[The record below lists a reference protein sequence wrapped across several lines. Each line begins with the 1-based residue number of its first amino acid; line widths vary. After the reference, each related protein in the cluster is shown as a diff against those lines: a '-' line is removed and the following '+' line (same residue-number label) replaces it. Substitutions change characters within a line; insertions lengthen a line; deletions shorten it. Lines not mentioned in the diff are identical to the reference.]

1 MIRQIFEPVL
11 FQRLKN
17 AGKVLLAGAGGGFDV
32 YAALPIA
39 VALADSGVE
48 VAFANLSF
56 AALDTLDRDAWLDV
70 NLAVIGP
77 DTYCGL
83 DGYFPER
90 SLARWLGRN
99 GLPAIVYAFPRT
111 GVLPLRAAYQRLI
124 THLGAAAVVIV
135 DGGTDMLLRGDE
147 SDLGT
152 PQEDMATLAAVAGI
166 TGPVKLAASVGFGI
180 DAYHGVNHALV
191 LENIAAMTIDGSYL
205 GAFSIPRHS
214 RPGELYLDAV
224 DHAQAETPTWPSIV
238 QGQIAAALRGKF
250 GNIELSDRTRGST
263 LFVNPL
269 MGLYFTFD
277 LDGLA
282 ARNLYLAQIENT
294 IDFRQVTVAIDR
306 FRSSLPTTRR
316 PQAIPH

>member
-1 MIRQIFEPVL
+1 VFEPVL

-39 VALADSGVE
+39 VALADSGIE

-56 AALDTLDRDAWLDV
+56 APLDSLDSDAWLDT

-77 DTYCGL
+77 DTYCRQE
-83 DGYFPER
+83 GYFPER

-99 GLPAIVYAFPRT
+99 RFPALVYAFPRT
-111 GVLPLRAAYQRLI
+111 GVQPLRAAYQRLI
-124 THLGAAAVVIV
+124 THLGATAVVIV

-152 PQEDMATLAAVAGI
+152 PEEDMATLAAVAGI
-166 TGPVKLAASVGFGI
+166 TGPLKLAASIGFGI
-180 DAYHGVNHALV
+180 DAYHGVNHAQV
-191 LENIAAMTIDGSYL
+191 LENIAAMTADGSYL
-205 GAFSIPRHS
+205 GAFSVPRHS

-224 DHAQAETPTWPSIV
+224 DHAQAETPTRPSIV
-238 QGQIAAALRGKF
+238 HGQIAAALRGKF
-250 GNIELSDRTRGST
+250 GNIELSERTRGSA

-269 MGLYFTFD
+269 MGVYFTFD

-282 ARNLYLAQIENT
+282 ARNLYLTQIENT
-294 IDFRQVTVAIDR
+294 IHFRQVSIAIER
-306 FRSSLPTTRR
+306 FRNSLPATRQPR
-316 PQAIPH
+316 AIPH

>member
-1 MIRQIFEPVL
+1 MFEPVL
-11 FQRLKN
+11 FQRLKG
-17 AGKVLLAGAGGGFDV
+17 AGSVLLAGAGGGFDV

-39 VALADSGVE
+39 VALAEAGIDVT
-48 VAFANLSF
+48 FANLSF
-56 AALDTLDRDAWLDV
+56 APLGTLDLDAWLDQD
-70 NLAVIGP
+70 LAMIGP
-77 DTYCGL
+77 DTYCRE

-99 GLPAIVYAFPRT
+99 GFPPVVYAFPKI
-111 GVLPLRAAYQRLI
+111 GVRPLRDAYRRLI
-124 THLGAAAVVIV
+124 SHVGATAVVIV

-147 SDLGT
+147 SGLGT
-152 PQEDMATLAAVAGI
+152 PAEDMATLAAVAGI

-180 DAYHGVNHALV
+180 DAYHGVNHAEV
-191 LENIAAMTIDGSYL
+191 LENIAAMTADGTYL

-224 DHAQAETPTWPSIV
+224 DHAQAETASWPSIV
-238 QGQIAAALRGKF
+238 NGQIAAALRGEF
-250 GNIELSDRTRGST
+250 GDIQFTERTRGSA

-269 MGLYFTFD
+269 MAIYFTFD

-282 ARNLYLAQIENT
+282 ARNLYLAQLENT
-294 IDFRQVTVAIDR
+294 TDFRQIIMAIER
-306 FRSSLPTTRR
+306 FCDSLPATRE

>member
-1 MIRQIFEPVL
+1 MFEPVL

-56 AALDTLDRDAWLDV
+56 AALDSLDLDAWLDM
-70 NLAVIGP
+70 NLAAIGP
-77 DTYCGL
+77 DTYCRE

-99 GLPAIVYAFPRT
+99 GFPPLVYAFPRT

-124 THLGAAAVVIV
+124 THLGVTAVVIV

-152 PQEDMATLAAVAGI
+152 PAEDMASLAAVAGI
-166 TGPVKLAASVGFGI
+166 TGPVKVAASVGFGI
-180 DAYHGVNHALV
+180 DAYHGVNHA
-191 LENIAAMTIDGSYL
+191 
-205 GAFSIPRHS
+205 R
-214 RPGELYLDAV
+214 
-224 DHAQAETPTWPSIV
+224 AETPTWPSIV
-238 QGQIAAALRGKF
+238 HGQIAAALRGNF
-250 GNIELSDRTRGST
+250 GDVELSERTRGST

-269 MGLYFTFD
+269 MGVYFTFD

-294 IDFRQVTVAIDR
+294 ISFHQIIMGIEHFRNR
-306 FRSSLPTTRR
+306 LPATRQPR
-316 PQAIPH
+316 AIPH

>member
-1 MIRQIFEPVL
+1 VFEPVL

-39 VALADSGVE
+39 VALADCGIE

-56 AALDTLDRDAWLDV
+56 APPDSLDLDAWLDKD
-70 NLAVIGP
+70 LAVIGA
-77 DTYCGL
+77 DTYCPH

-90 SLARWLGRN
+90 SLARWLGPN
-99 GLPAIVYAFPRT
+99 GFRPLVYAFPRT
-111 GVLPLRAAYQRLI
+111 GVRPLRAAYQRLI
-124 THLGAAAVVIV
+124 THLRATAVVVV

-147 SDLGT
+147 YGLGT

-166 TGPVKLAASVGFGI
+166 AGPVKLAASVGFGI
-180 DAYHGVNHALV
+180 DAYHGVNHAQV
-191 LENIAAMTIDGSYL
+191 LENIAALATDGSYL
-205 GAFSIPRHS
+205 GAFSIPGHS

-224 DHAQAETPTWPSIV
+224 DHAQAETPAWPSIV
-238 QGQIAAALRGKF
+238 HGQIAAALRGKF
-250 GNIELSDRTRGST
+250 GDVELSERTRGST

-269 MGLYFTFD
+269 MAIYFTFD

-294 IDFRQVTVAIDR
+294 IDFRQITMAIER
-306 FRSSLPTTRR
+306 FRYSLPTTRQPR
-316 PQAIPH
+316 AIPH

>member
-1 MIRQIFEPVL
+1 MFEPVL

-39 VALADSGVE
+39 VALADAGIE

-56 AALDTLDRDAWLDV
+56 APLESLDLDAWLDM

-77 DTYCGL
+77 DTYCRP

-99 GLPAIVYAFPRT
+99 GFPPLVYAFPRT
-111 GVLPLRAAYQRLI
+111 GVRQLRAAYQQLI
-124 THLGAAAVVIV
+124 THLGATAVVIV

-147 SDLGT
+147 ADLGT
-152 PQEDMATLAAVAGI
+152 PGEDMATLAALAGI
-166 TGPVKLAASVGFGI
+166 AGPLKVAASLGFGI
-180 DAYHGVNHALV
+180 DRVSHAQV
-191 LENIAAMTIDGSYL
+191 LENIAAMTTDSSYL
-205 GAFSIPRHS
+205 GAFSIPCLS
-214 RPGELYLDAV
+214 RPYELYLDAV

-238 QGQIAAALRGKF
+238 HGQIAAALRGNF
-250 GNIELSDRTRGST
+250 GDIELSERTRGST

-269 MGLYFTFD
+269 MGIYFTFD

-294 IDFRQVTVAIDR
+294 TSFDQIIVSIERYRD
-306 FRSSLPTTRR
+306 SLTATRE
-316 PQAIPH
+316 PLAIPH

>member
-1 MIRQIFEPVL
+1 VFEPVL

-39 VALADSGVE
+39 VALADSGIE

-56 AALDTLDRDAWLDV
+56 APLDSLDLDAWLDV
-70 NLAVIGP
+70 NLAAIGP
-77 DTYCGL
+77 DTRCRPE
-83 DGYFPER
+83 GYFPER

-99 GLPAIVYAFPRT
+99 GFPARVYAFPLT
-111 GVLPLRAAYQRLI
+111 GVQPLRAAYQQLI
-124 THLGAAAVVIV
+124 THLGATAVVIV

-152 PQEDMATLAAVAGI
+152 PVEDMATLAAVAGI

-180 DAYHGVNHALV
+180 DRVSHAQV
-191 LENIAAMTIDGSYL
+191 LENIAAMTTGGSYL
-205 GAFSIPRHS
+205 GAFSIPCHG

-224 DHAQAETPTWPSIV
+224 DHVQAETPTWPSIV
-238 QGQIAAALRGKF
+238 HGQIAAALRGKF
-250 GNIELSDRTRGST
+250 GDVELSERTRGST

-269 MGLYFTFD
+269 MGVYFTFE

-282 ARNLYLAQIENT
+282 ARNLYLDQIENSIH
-294 IDFRQVTVAIDR
+294 IDQITAAIER
-306 FRSSLPTTRR
+306 FRDSLPVTRE